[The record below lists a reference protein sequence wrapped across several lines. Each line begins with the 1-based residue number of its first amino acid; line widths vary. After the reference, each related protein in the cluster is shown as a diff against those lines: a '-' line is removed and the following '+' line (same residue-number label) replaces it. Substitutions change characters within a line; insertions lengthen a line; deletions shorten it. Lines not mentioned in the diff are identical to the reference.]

1 MGSAKTTLVVMAHP
15 DDETLGAGGTIARL
29 AAQGSQVSWLL
40 LSDGVGARPSSG
52 PDEADRRHHHCLAA
66 AAALGVEDVLCHDLP
81 DNRFDGV
88 DLLDV
93 IGLVE
98 RALERVCPET
108 VITHH
113 AGDLNVD
120 HRITHRAVLTATR
133 PVPGSTVRTVLGA
146 EVPSSTEWSFGDEQP
161 FRPSVFIDVSDTIE
175 AKLVALACYE
185 DETRAAPHARSVEA
199 VRALATV
206 RGATTGVAAA
216 EAFELIRAMR

>member
-1 MGSAKTTLVVMAHP
+1 MTTLVVMAHP

-29 AAQGSQVSWLL
+29 VASGQPVSWLL
-40 LSDGVGARPSSG
+40 LGDGVSSRGAPGASAV
-52 PDEADRRHHHCLAA
+52 ERRRAHCAA
-66 AAALGVEDVLCHDLP
+66 AAAVLGVDDVECHDLP

-93 IGLVE
+93 VRLVE
-98 RALERVCPET
+98 AAVERTAPET

-113 AGDLNVD
+113 GGDLNVD

-146 EVPSSTEWSFGDEQP
+146 EVPSSTEWSFGEQQL

-175 AKLVALACYE
+175 AKVTALACYE
-185 DETRAAPHARSVEA
+185 DERRDAPHARSAEA

-206 RGATTGVAAA
+206 RGATTGVRAA
-216 EAFELIRAMR
+216 EAFELLRAQR